1 MEKKVIRLTES
12 QLVDMIKKIVNEDS
26 GMSMMSDEADP
37 IVVMKI
43 NKKDLTSRKMKFY
56 EYEIQDQYL
65 ILFNDEEEI
74 SIMYNGEFVDGELVI
89 GAESG
94 ARYTLTEF
102 NPLKDSTRNE
112 TYDNLYI
119 EDQANNIINFSE
131 SNPFGSL

>member
-12 QLVDMIKKIVNEDS
+12 QLIDMIKKIVNEDS

-74 SIMYNGEFVDGELVI
+74 SIMYNGEFVDGDKPEKYLYKPMNNYAREL
-89 GAESG
+89 
-94 ARYTLTEF
+94 
-102 NPLKDSTRNE
+102 
-112 TYDNLYI
+112 
-119 EDQANNIINFSE
+119 FSE
-131 SNPFGSL
+131 II

>member
-12 QLVDMIKKIVNEDS
+12 QLINMIKKIVNEDS

-43 NKKDLTSRKMKFY
+43 NKKDLTSKKMKFY

-74 SIMYNGEFVDGELVI
+74 SIMYNGEFVDGDEPEKYLYKPMNNYAREL
-89 GAESG
+89 
-94 ARYTLTEF
+94 
-102 NPLKDSTRNE
+102 
-112 TYDNLYI
+112 
-119 EDQANNIINFSE
+119 FSE
-131 SNPFGSL
+131 II

>member
-43 NKKDLTSRKMKFY
+43 NKKDLTSKKMKFY

-74 SIMYNGEFVDGELVI
+74 SITYNGEVGRAHV
-89 GAESG
+89 
-94 ARYTLTEF
+94 
-102 NPLKDSTRNE
+102 
-112 TYDNLYI
+112 
-119 EDQANNIINFSE
+119 
-131 SNPFGSL
+131 